1 MEGLVSEQLNERR
14 VWLME
19 ICEREGYNYTDRLH
33 IIVLE
38 MFVVFDII
46 GWLGTICIL
55 FGYYLNTRKLEV
67 SWIVWFLGN
76 LFMLVYSVYINKST
90 SFTLVVLMG
99 LNVYGYLNWR
109 KSK

>member
-1 MEGLVSEQLNERR
+1 
-14 VWLME
+14 
-19 ICEREGYNYTDRLH
+19 
-33 IIVLE
+33 

-55 FGYYLNTRKLEV
+55 FGYYLNARKLEV

-76 LFMLVYSVYINKST
+76 LFMLVYSVKINASPQV
-90 SFTLVVLMG
+90 LLAVVLMG

-109 KSK
+109 KISK